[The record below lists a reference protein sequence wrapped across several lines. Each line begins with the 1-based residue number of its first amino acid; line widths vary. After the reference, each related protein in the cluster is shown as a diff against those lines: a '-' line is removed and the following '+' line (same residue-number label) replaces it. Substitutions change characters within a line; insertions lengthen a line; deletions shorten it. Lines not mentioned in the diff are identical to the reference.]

1 MSEILTVVPPDW
13 LEIKNANQLMLD
25 SGYEAA
31 YWTGLMSN
39 KEWAQFETL
48 YEAQLPPN
56 TSTDNAYILGDSI
69 FVHTFSTLA

>member
-13 LEIKNANQLMLD
+13 LEIPNANQLIAD
-25 SGYEAA
+25 SGYEAG

-48 YEAQLPPN
+48 YETHLPPN
-56 TSTDNAYILGDSI
+56 ESTDNAYILGDSI